1 VASQPSSPS
10 VFIGDPLF
18 LPVKSWIPDQ
28 NRFGN
33 DGAGALGNGGFDGGC
48 AMEKQPA
55 VYILASGYNGTLY
68 IGVTSNLIQRIWQH
82 KNDMVEGFTEKYGV
96 HFLVHYE
103 LCDQMLTA
111 IEREK
116 QLKKWNRQWKID
128 LIEKR
133 NPTWKDLWEE
143 LV

>member
-1 VASQPSSPS
+1 LEDYFSGEGQ
-10 VFIGDPLF
+10 
-18 LPVKSWIPDQ
+18 
-28 NRFGN
+28 
-33 DGAGALGNGGFDGGC
+33 
-48 AMEKQPA
+48 
-55 VYILASGYNGTLY
+55 SGYNGTLY

-82 KNDMVEGFTEKYGV
+82 KNDLVEGFTEKYGV
-96 HFLVHYE
+96 HSLVYYE
-103 LCDQMLTA
+103 LHEQMLSA

-128 LIEKR
+128 LIEKM